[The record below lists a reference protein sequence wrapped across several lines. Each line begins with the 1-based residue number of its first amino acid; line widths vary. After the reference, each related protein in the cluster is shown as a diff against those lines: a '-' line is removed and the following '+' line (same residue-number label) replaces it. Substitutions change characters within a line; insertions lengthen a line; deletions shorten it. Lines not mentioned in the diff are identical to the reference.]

1 MKNLLEGTNSRIK
14 EAEEQISKMED
25 KLMEITDVLIRKR
38 IEKNE

>member
-1 MKNLLEGTNSRIK
+1 MKNLLDRTNSRIK

-25 KLMEITDVLIRKR
+25 RLMEITDVLIRKR